1 MRWLKRVSQA
11 IFHAF
16 LQIRDLSEPL
26 HRLLQR
32 RAREHKRS
40 LAQQALSDLEAAAGG
55 DPRQRR
61 QRALDRIQQ
70 RWQQRRP
77 LEWSPS
83 PEVLIREDRNR

>member
-16 LQIRDLSEPL
+16 LQIRDLPEPL

-32 RAREHKRS
+32 
-40 LAQQALSDLEAAAGG
+40 
-55 DPRQRR
+55 
-61 QRALDRIQQ
+61 RALDRIQQ

-77 LEWSPS
+77 LDWSQS